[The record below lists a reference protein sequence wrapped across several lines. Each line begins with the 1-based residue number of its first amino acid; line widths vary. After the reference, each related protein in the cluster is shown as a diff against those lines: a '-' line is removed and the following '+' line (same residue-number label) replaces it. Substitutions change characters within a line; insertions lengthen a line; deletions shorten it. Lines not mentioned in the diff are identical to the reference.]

1 MPISPRNWLA
11 GLMALAA
18 VASPAPSDAQA
29 NRNALTVLGDID
41 ADRYDPHRTA
51 ARSAGEVLYL
61 LADTLVS
68 LDYDQKTILPG
79 LATSWTIS
87 PDGKLYTFKLRD
99 DVTFCDGR
107 KMTAED
113 VVYSI
118 KRWIDP
124 ATRSPVRWRAGDV
137 KDLRALDPVTVEYE
151 LNAPNSELLYQ
162 LSLFFASVIDKNEV
176 EKLGPDFGVKGMN
189 GTGPYCW
196 VSWEPRNAFV
206 MKRHAAYKWGP
217 PIYKNRGP
225 ALIEQI
231 TRKVVTEDSTRLAAL
246 MSGQGDITQFVPFF
260 AVDQVRKA
268 RNLQMVEA
276 QNYFWLWFIGFKVDK
291 PLMQDIRVR
300 RAINMAVD
308 QKALAETQFFGVA
321 KPAKTYVDPKT
332 LDYNAAVEGLIP
344 PFDPEGAKKLL
355 DEAGWKVGADGF
367 RYKDG
372 AKLAPLTYAIAGPW
386 SKYME
391 AIQGDLRKIGIDLQ
405 VQLFDATIAWGK
417 LGTQEFDAFGMSFPY
432 FSAGDAMNL
441 YFRSSN
447 TPTPNRMNWKDAET
461 DRLLDEGRAALSDDV
476 RSNAYG
482 AVQKRVMEESVWL
495 PLVHEPMHVAATNRL
510 EGVKAHG
517 IYGVGL
523 YKALDLGFKR

>member
-1 MPISPRNWLA
+1 MHRQIRNWLA
-11 GLMALAA
+11 GFTALASLFA
-18 VASPAPSDAQA
+18 ASQSDAQGA
-29 NRNALTVLGDID
+29 RNNLTILGDID

-51 ARSAGEVLYL
+51 ARAAGEVIYL
-61 LADTLVS
+61 LTDTLVS

-87 PDGKLYTFKLRD
+87 TDGKLYTFKLRD

-137 KDLRALDPVTVEYE
+137 KDLRAVDATTLEYE
-151 LNAPNSELLYQ
+151 LNQPNSELLYQ
-162 LSLFFASVIDKNEV
+162 LSLFFAAVIDRNEV
-176 EKLGPDFGVKGMN
+176 EKLGPDFGVKGLN

-217 PIYKNRGP
+217 SIYKNRGP
-225 ALIEQI
+225 AHIEQI
-231 TRKVVTEDSTRLAAL
+231 TRKVVAEDSTRLAAL
-246 MSGQGDITQFVPFF
+246 LSGQGDITQSVPYF
-260 AVDQVRKA
+260 ALEQVRKA
-268 RNLQMVEA
+268 RNLQLVQA
-276 QNYFWLWFIGFKVDK
+276 QSAFSLWFIGFKVDK
-291 PLMQDIRVR
+291 PLMQDVRVR
-300 RAINMAVD
+300 RAINMSVD

-321 KPAKTYVDPKT
+321 KPAKTYVDPTT
-332 LDYNAAVEGLIP
+332 LDYNPAVEALIP
-344 PFDPEGAKKLL
+344 NFDPEGAKNLL
-355 DEAGWKVGADGF
+355 DEAGWRVGADGF

-372 AKLAPLTYAIAGPW
+372 VKLAPLTYAIAGLW
-386 SKYME
+386 TKYME
-391 AIQGDLRKIGIDLQ
+391 AVQGDLRKVGIDLQ
-405 VQLFDATIAWGK
+405 IQLFDATIAWGK
-417 LGTQEFDAFGMSFPY
+417 LATQEFDAFGMSFPY

-441 YFRSSN
+441 YFRSGN
-447 TPTPNRMNWKDAET
+447 TPTPNRMNWKDTET
-461 DRLLDEGRAALSDDV
+461 DRLLDEGRGALTADI
-476 RSNAYG
+476 RSQAYG

-495 PLVHEPMHVAATNRL
+495 PLVHDALYVAATNRL

-517 IYGVGL
+517 LYGVSL
-523 YKALDLGFKR
+523 YKGLDLAFKK